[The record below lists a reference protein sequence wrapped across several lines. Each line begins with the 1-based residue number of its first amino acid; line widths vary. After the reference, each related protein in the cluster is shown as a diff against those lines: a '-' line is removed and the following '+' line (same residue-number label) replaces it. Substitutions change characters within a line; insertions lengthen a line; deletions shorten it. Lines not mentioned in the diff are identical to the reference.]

1 MVRGL
6 DRMALSSSGRQS
18 TGNIPAFNRN
28 GDGSI
33 QMRRLPKYTMKGL
46 HDIIIIKQG
55 QFVGLEMKRPRTYQ
69 SPEQKGF
76 ERELMDVGGQ
86 YAAARSIDD
95 VQALGL

>member
-1 MVRGL
+1 
-6 DRMALSSSGRQS
+6 
-18 TGNIPAFNRN
+18 
-28 GDGSI
+28 
-33 QMRRLPKYTMKGL
+33 MRRMPKYTMKGL

-55 QFVGLEMKRPRTYQ
+55 QFVGLEMKRPGTYQ
-69 SPEQKGF
+69 SPEQKAF